1 MIALCFAAKGE
12 QLYLHSRME
21 HFQTDRLPHAARQM
35 AGGCTAILLTE
46 MKRNGVGT
54 LYKRH
59 TQLESVLR
67 QRGHQAHV

>member
-12 QLYLHSRME
+12 QLYLHSGME
-21 HFQTDRLPHAARQM
+21 RSQTDRLPHAARQM
-35 AGGCTAILLTE
+35 AGGCAAILLTE
-46 MKRNGVGT
+46 MKRT

-67 QRGHQAHV
+67 QRGHQAPV